1 MKFLQTIVKLLVAGA
16 FAVGEA
22 VLYVDELRVARVWRR
37 KQHS

>member
-1 MKFLQTIVKLLVAGA
+1 MKFLQTLVKLFVAGA

-22 VLYVDELRVARVWRR
+22 VLYVDELIVARPSRR